1 MKARLLFHQGPMIG
15 RVIEVDEPR
24 EVIENYIDTGW
35 CEYVSPS
42 PEPEAEPVEE
52 EKPPKAKKP
61 PKPRAKKKTSK
72 ARAKKL
78 ETPEG

>member
-1 MKARLLFHQGPMIG
+1 MKARLLFHHGPMIG
-15 RVIEVDEPR
+15 RVIEVDEAR

-35 CEYVSPS
+35 CEYAPAE
-42 PEPEAEPVEE
+42 PEPEVVKEPE
-52 EKPPKAKKP
+52 PKAKAT
-61 PKPRAKKKTSK
+61 KPRAKKKTSK